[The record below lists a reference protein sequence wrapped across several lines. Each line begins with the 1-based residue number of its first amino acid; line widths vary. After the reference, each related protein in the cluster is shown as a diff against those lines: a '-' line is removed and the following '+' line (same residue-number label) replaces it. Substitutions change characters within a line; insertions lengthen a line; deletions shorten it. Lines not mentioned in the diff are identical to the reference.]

1 MHLLWCLSG
10 LMAAAAEPHNTHPA
24 NYSAACCAGWRFGLA
39 FCVVIAL
46 AVYQLCT
53 SGLLGIQEGL
63 PDGLRGGLL
72 GGLAGL
78 LLPLL
83 FLCPG
88 SGAVFVKDTQ
98 KAASVE
104 EANLLPGECMLP
116 AAVCMLSALAGVLHS
131 YLCNANAQ

>member
-1 MHLLWCLSG
+1 M
-10 LMAAAAEPHNTHPA
+10 
-24 NYSAACCAGWRFGLA
+24 
-39 FCVVIAL
+39 VIAL

-63 PDGLRGGLL
+63 PDGLQGGML

-83 FLCPG
+83 FLWPG

-98 KAASVE
+98 KVASVE
-104 EANLLPGECMLP
+104 EASLLPGECMLP
-116 AAVCMLSALAGVLHS
+116 AAACMLSALAVVLHNH
-131 YLCNANAQ
+131 LCDANAR